1 MLTVINLDGIESRW
15 TQIVSSCIDIIFQ
28 LSAELQVLDT
38 AEVSVDTMAI
48 DFPVHID
55 DNDRSSKW
63 CNEGVNVRNILL
75 RAGLIPSAEILYSK
89 GHRPTGGHKRRRDL
103 ANRDNNESNNKD
115 GEATEERS
123 PRPPTKTTFKPA
135 PSRIRTITHLTRGLQ
150 SLSILPPLLI
160 SPSICWRSEI
170 TLGSLL
176 YTRSLSHLNAII
188 GNRHCIFST
197 MRFRTKVEVTTVERQ
212 TPKCGSATN
221 ITSPKMASSH
231 GARILTS
238 FEHTQRPLHSG
249 YIRWSVAQPGA
260 LLIFDNDW
268 SSTPFWIVLLSPCRG
283 ADSEDLRLINDCLLV
298 DLQLADAWPTF
309 HVIAVRPQH
318 LLPGDWELYACLAAM
333 QQYTYLLTTSY
344 HSYVHK
350 KRSSAAVIVVTMGTC
365 IFRTST
371 VIAKTSVEDW
381 LSVYPGRRDTLMP
394 NPYSRI
400 CEEGGDLRG
409 VRIAVSYDL
418 NHYVRYVDEE
428 VKRSI
433 REAVSVFESLGATVT
448 NVDDREEDWNLNRH
462 DIYHTYKVL
471 WSAAA
476 AQVISMKK
484 ESYGMTEEE
493 IKEKMDGG
501 LYELA
506 MLGRKYSAPDVME
519 AEHTRAELGVM
530 MNKFHQKYDVLI
542 TPNMC
547 IPPFAADREVPEDVE
562 TIATGPGKKGW
573 NADTDLKRF
582 FTWTAMSYV
591 FNMTKQPAAA
601 VPCGKFS
608 WGKQVPISMQVVGA
622 MFRED
627 LVLRVC
633 NAYQKVTT
641 HHTRNADHMG

>member
-1 MLTVINLDGIESRW
+1 MGRLCFLSAHQMLEGFRSGQLSPVEVMKDTLLRVREVNSTYNCICFLENEQTLIDKAAAAEQRYLQGKSSGKLDGIPITIKDLLYVPDMPTLNGSMLPPHKEHPLITPCVLS
-15 TQIVSSCIDIIFQ
+15 IIQ
-28 LSAELQVLDT
+28 EGGIIIGKTTTS
-38 AEVSVDTMAI
+38 
-48 DFPVHID
+48 DFGWKAVTVCPRTGITRNPYD
-55 DNDRSSKW
+55 ADR
-63 CNEGVNVRNILL
+63 I
-75 RAGLIPSAEILYSK
+75 
-89 GHRPTGGHKRRRDL
+89 TGG
-103 ANRDNNESNNKD
+103 SS
-115 GEATEERS
+115 G
-123 PRPPTKTTFKPA
+123 
-135 PSRIRTITHLTRGLQ
+135 
-150 SLSILPPLLI
+150 
-160 SPSICWRSEI
+160 
-170 TLGSLL
+170 
-176 YTRSLSHLNAII
+176 
-188 GNRHCIFST
+188 
-197 MRFRTKVEVTTVERQ
+197 
-212 TPKCGSATN
+212 GSATAVALG
-221 ITSPKMASSH
+221 IAPLSIGSDAGGSL
-231 GARILTS
+231 RIPAG
-238 FEHTQRPLHSG
+238 FCG
-249 YIRWSVAQPGA
+249 
-260 LLIFDNDW
+260 
-268 SSTPFWIVLLSPCRG
+268 
-283 ADSEDLRLINDCLLV
+283 
-298 DLQLADAWPTF
+298 
-309 HVIAVRPQH
+309 
-318 LLPGDWELYACLAAM
+318 
-333 QQYTYLLTTSY
+333 
-344 HSYVHK
+344 
-350 KRSSAAVIVVTMGTC
+350 VVTLKATIGVVPHAPVSV
-365 IFRTST
+365 FGSLST
-371 VIAKTSVEDW
+371 VGPFARDVRDLSLLLDVIAKTSVEDW

-409 VRIAVSYDL
+409 LRIAVSYDL
-418 NHYVRYVDEE
+418 NHYVRYIDEE

-433 REAVSVFESLGATVT
+433 REAVSVLESLGATVT
-448 NVDDREEDWNLNRH
+448 NVDDREEDWNLNRL